1 MSSKIDGVPRELLE
15 RLQSQTELSNDWDE
29 VQALLAAPV
38 VERQEPDYQ
47 LPAHARGDKWYGFGY
62 CDFSS
67 GEDKSRLIDYLKDLL
82 DDVPEEPLYTAP
94 PELAEL
100 QATIAEEKKW
110 RESAEG
116 GWREANKV
124 IAMQREKLDAQE
136 AEIERLKGGQGD
148 PGAWIIQRGSIIE
161 GMTGQRS
168 VQLDRPSNECIRAHD
183 VEPLFTS
190 QPAPVAVLHFV
201 CDRIPDQ
208 NGCTF
213 IECENSE
220 GSSIN
225 AGEWVVRPDGL
236 AQLVVLRPP
245 LKLPEYKRPPP
256 GCVITQEM
264 AAHNACLDKVKE
276 LNQ

>member
-38 VERQEPDYQ
+38 VERQETVPKHKFDTLVQHCKRLDAEIAQARAHVNEVTLYQ
-47 LPAHARGDKWYGFGY
+47 QNAVWFWQHD
-62 CDFSS
+62 
-67 GEDKSRLIDYLKDLL
+67 GEDYLQSLSC
-82 DDVPEEPLYTAP
+82 P
-94 PELAEL
+94 
-100 QATIAEEKKW
+100 I
-110 RESAEG
+110 
-116 GWREANKV
+116 
-124 IAMQREKLDAQE
+124 
-136 AEIERLKGGQGD
+136 
-148 PGAWIIQRGSIIE
+148 IIQPHHLRELLE
-161 GMTGQRS
+161 GKAQHN
-168 VQLDRPSNECIRAHD
+168 PIA
-183 VEPLFTS
+183 S

-225 AGEWVVRPDGL
+225 AGEWVMRPDGL